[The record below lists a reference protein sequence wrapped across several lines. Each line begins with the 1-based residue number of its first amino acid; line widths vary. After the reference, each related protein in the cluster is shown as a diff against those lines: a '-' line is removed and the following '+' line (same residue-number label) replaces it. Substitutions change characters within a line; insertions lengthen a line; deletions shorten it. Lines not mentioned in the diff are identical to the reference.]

1 MKKFLASALTLMV
14 VFAISLS
21 FTSSANGEEGLN
33 GKEIFEAKKCNQ
45 CHAVESEG
53 IEAKIKNKYPDLSK
67 LSDNHDAETLKKY
80 LLKEEK
86 INNKNHLMKFNGSD
100 EELDAVVNW
109 IVGLHE
115 ASAE

>member
-1 MKKFLASALTLMV
+1 MKKLTASILSLIV
-14 VFAISLS
+14 VFAITLS
-21 FTSSANGEEGLN
+21 FTNTAQGEEGLD
-33 GKEIFEAKKCNQ
+33 GKEVYEAKKCQQ

-53 IEAKIKNKYPDLSK
+53 IEAKIPNKYPDLSTMTG
-67 LSDNHDAETLKKY
+67 DYDADLLKAY

-109 IVGLHE
+109 LIHLNE
-115 ASAE
+115 SAE